1 MMPTSVPIRL
11 VGDGVV
17 LAGDR
22 YEAAP
27 EDGVAVLLHGG
38 GQTRHSW
45 RSTAGDLSTCSWTAV
60 TLDLRGHGNSGWASD
75 GNYSLDAFVED
86 LVVAVDQLRVEPVL
100 VGASLGGI
108 TALIGVGERRV
119 SASGLVL
126 VDIAPRVEAPGVDRI
141 QRFMSARP
149 EGYADLEEVADAVAA
164 YNPHRPRPTNLD
176 GLRKNVRQGPDGRWH
191 WHWDPAFLNFG
202 DEPTRAIDYQRLIA
216 AARNVE
222 VPTLI
227 VRGAQSDVVSAEGS
241 AELAAAVPRS
251 VEVVTPGAGHMIAGD
266 DNAMF
271 TRELAGFL
279 ERVAAGMFT
288 E

>member
-1 MMPTSVPIRL
+1 MPTSTPIRL
-11 VGDGVV
+11 AGDGVT

-22 YEAAP
+22 YDAAP
-27 EDGVAVLLHGG
+27 EDGVAMLLHGG

-45 RSTAGDLSTCSWTAV
+45 RSTAADLATRNWTTV
-60 TLDLRGHGNSGWASD
+60 TLDLRGHGDSGWAPD
-75 GNYSLDAFVED
+75 GNYSLEAFVED

-108 TALIGVGERRV
+108 TALMAVGEHRV
-119 SASGLVL
+119 PASGLVL
-126 VDIAPRVEAPGVDRI
+126 VDIAPRVQAAGVERI

-164 YNPHRPRPTNLD
+164 YNPHRPRPRNLD

-202 DEPTRAIDYQRLIA
+202 DEPTRAIDHHRLMT
-216 AARNVE
+216 AARNVQ
-222 VPTLI
+222 VPTLM
-227 VRGAQSDVVSAEGS
+227 VRGAQSDVVSAAGS
-241 AELAAAVPRS
+241 AELAAAIPQS

-266 DNAMF
+266 DNAVF

-279 ERVAAGMFT
+279 GRVASNGT
-288 E
+288 TP